1 MKLKKI
7 LPVVLLV
14 ALLIWGIYDISHKND
29 TNNAIVGKKNANT
42 NANTNT
48 EVKTDKSVE
57 PNIGIEKGNLAPD
70 FQLTTL
76 DGKQVK
82 LSDYKGKKVILNF
95 WATWCPPCIAEVP
108 DLEKFYSDYKD
119 KDVVIIGVNLTKAEK
134 NQSEVKDFVKSS
146 GITYPV
152 PLDTEN
158 LASGM
163 YQVSVIPT
171 SYVIDSRG
179 IISEKVVGPMDFEK
193 MKNLF
198 SGIK

>member
-1 MKLKKI
+1 MISLKLKKI

-14 ALLIWGIYDISHKND
+14 ALLIWGIYDISHKNN
-29 TNNAIVGKKNANT
+29 TNNTNNDIVG

-48 EVKTDKSVE
+48 EVKTDKSAE
-57 PNIGIEKGNLAPD
+57 PNIGIEKGDVAPD

-95 WATWCPPCIAEVP
+95 WATWCPPCIAEIP
-108 DLEKFYSDYKD
+108 DLEKFYSSYKD

-134 NQSEVKDFVKSS
+134 NQSVVKDFIKSS

-158 LASGM
+158 LASRV